1 MAMVKVIT
9 RFVSGYC
16 LHLVGVFAEMYSCI
30 FSLRAHLVVAGVG
43 VGLVSFQFSCLAVV
57 MILCTASSGGSVVF
71 KQRVM
76 DGGGGFHPPSVDSS
90 VPKDSMPSQVAV

>member
-16 LHLVGVFAEMYSCI
+16 LHRVGVFSEMYSCI

-43 VGLVSFQFSCLAVV
+43 VGLVSFQFSCSAALT
-57 MILCTASSGGSVVF
+57 IL
-71 KQRVM
+71 
-76 DGGGGFHPPSVDSS
+76 
-90 VPKDSMPSQVAV
+90 

>member
-16 LHLVGVFAEMYSCI
+16 LHLVSVFAEMYSCI

-43 VGLVSFQFSCLAVV
+43 VGLVSFQFSCSAVV
-57 MILCTASSGGSVVF
+57 MILCTASSGGSVVV

-76 DGGGGFHPPSVDSS
+76 DGGGGFQAPSVDSS